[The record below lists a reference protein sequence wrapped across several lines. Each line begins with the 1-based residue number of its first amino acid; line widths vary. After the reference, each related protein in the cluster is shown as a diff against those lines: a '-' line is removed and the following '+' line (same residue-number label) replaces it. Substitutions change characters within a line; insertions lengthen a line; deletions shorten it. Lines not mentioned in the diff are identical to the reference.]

1 ADMKEASAVRRSP
14 FDRDRNAP
22 LRIERLQPQP
32 GRNLVVIG
40 DRDDGGQTKPALDLQ
55 RLRLE
60 DLPSRHWRRPPRARE
75 VDRLAVVGQITLHL
89 ALVKPREDGNAGGVM
104 RNESQRLTRMV
115 GVAMQRDGR
124 AKAFWEGERMIA
136 PLVDVQPRQVGY
148 HGVPPFCCRVWFRCE
163 AEDYP
168 NGVTFRS
175 GGK

>member
-1 ADMKEASAVRRSP
+1 VVEGEDGI
-14 FDRDRNAP
+14 RDWSVT
-22 LRIERLQPQP
+22 
-32 GRNLVVIG
+32 GV
-40 DRDDGGQTKPALDLQ
+40 QTCAL
-55 RLRLE
+55 
-60 DLPSRHWRRPPRARE
+60 PIC
-75 VDRLAVVGQITLHL
+75 QITLHL

-124 AKAFWEGERMIA
+124 AKAFCEGERMIA